1 MSITAA
7 VSCGTHR
14 LGAASDPL
22 PLVALMRTSASKDP
36 DEAQS
41 GRSTPAHWS
50 RAFLRI
56 TRTDRDIVAS
66 HAKCL
71 TQCGSN
77 GACPQDGNLHA
88 QHHLRLVRL

>member
-1 MSITAA
+1 
-7 VSCGTHR
+7 
-14 LGAASDPL
+14 
-22 PLVALMRTSASKDP
+22 
-36 DEAQS
+36 
-41 GRSTPAHWS
+41 
-50 RAFLRI
+50 
-56 TRTDRDIVAS
+56 VAS